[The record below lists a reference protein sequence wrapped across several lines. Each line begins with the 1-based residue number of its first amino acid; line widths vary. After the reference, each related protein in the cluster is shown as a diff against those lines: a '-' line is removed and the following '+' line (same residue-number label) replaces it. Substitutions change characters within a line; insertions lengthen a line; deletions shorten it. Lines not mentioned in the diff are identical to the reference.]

1 MINNSTLTLADV
13 KSQLTREIQDT
24 RISDLDIIDA
34 VNDFYSIV
42 QRLDRRFSPEKYEGQ
57 SAALTVVDSGYDL
70 GLLTDI
76 GETKGIRVW
85 KDSIKTQNK
94 LNRTFQGSVKQG
106 YYISGQTLFITP
118 TPTTDQTLYISY
130 PTKTTRIAS
139 TAVLAD
145 NLLQIDQDLERALRM
160 YLKHSFYEGEYQFDL
175 RNDAENKAMIEMQ
188 RYFDGANS
196 PRSW

>member
-130 PTKTTRIAS
+130 PKKTTRIAS